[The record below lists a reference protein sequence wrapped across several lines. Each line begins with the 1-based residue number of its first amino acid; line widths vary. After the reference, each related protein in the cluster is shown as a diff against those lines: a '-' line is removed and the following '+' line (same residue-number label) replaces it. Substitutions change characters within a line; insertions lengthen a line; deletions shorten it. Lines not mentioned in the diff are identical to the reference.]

1 MFKFSHVVRSI
12 SSNSERYIY
21 RNLGTGNFYISPVSP
36 YCKKCKIHYLQKL
49 RKHSF
54 SGREIGLYIGE
65 AFDVDISR
73 QIIIMD
79 DEEFI

>member
-1 MFKFSHVVRSI
+1 MFQFSHVVKSI

-21 RNLGTGNFYISPVSP
+21 RNMSTGNFYISPVSP
-36 YCKKCKIHYLQKL
+36 YCKNCKLYYLQKL
-49 RKHSF
+49 RKNSF
-54 SGREIGLYIGE
+54 SGSEIGLYIGE
-65 AFDVDISR
+65 AFDVDIST